1 MRILH
6 LDLGHEMRGGQWQA
20 LRLVRSLRARGHDA
34 VLMARAGSPLGQ
46 HGQPFSIPRLL
57 AEYRRFDIIHAHDAR
72 SHSLAAPLPGP
83 PLVVA
88 RRVAFPIG
96 TGPASRWKYGRR
108 AAHFIAV
115 SEFVRGR
122 LLEAGIEPARISVV
136 PDGVELPAEVVPPA
150 DSPRVVAVAT
160 SDPMKGS
167 ALARQAAGR
176 AGVPV
181 HFASDLALELPGA
194 FLLVYIT
201 REEGL
206 GSAALLAMAA
216 GVPVV
221 ASRVG
226 GLPEIVED
234 GVNGLLIE
242 NTVDSIAGAIRRLL
256 DAPEQ
261 ARRMGLAGRE
271 RVAARFTVEIM
282 VEKTLAVYRKVLS

>member
-1 MRILH
+1 
-6 LDLGHEMRGGQWQA
+6 MRGGQWQA
-20 LRLVRSLRARGHDA
+20 LRLVRALCDLGHDA
-34 VLMARAGSPLGQ
+34 VLMARAGSPLQQ
-46 HGQPFSIPRLL
+46 HGQPFGIPKLL
-57 AEYRRFDIIHAHDAR
+57 AEYRRFDIVHAHDAR

-88 RRVAFPIG
+88 RRVAFPIAR
-96 TGPASRWKYGRR
+96 GPASRWKYGR

-122 LLEAGIEPARISVV
+122 LLEAGIEPARISVA
-136 PDGVELPAEVVPPA
+136 PDGVELPAEVAPPA
-150 DSPRVVAVAT
+150 DPPRVVAVAT

-167 ALARQAAGR
+167 VLALQAAGR

-201 REEGL
+201 HQEGL

-221 ASRVG
+221 ANRVG
-226 GLPEIVED
+226 GLPEIIED
-234 GVNGLLIE
+234 GVTGLLVE
-242 NTVDSIAGAIRRLL
+242 NTVESIAGAIRRLL
-256 DAPEQ
+256 DAPGE

>member
-6 LDLGHEMRGGQWQA
+6 LDLGHQMRGGQRQA
-20 LRLVRSLRARGHDA
+20 LRLVRGLRDLGHDA
-34 VLMARAGSPLGQ
+34 VLMARAGSPLQQ
-46 HGQPFSIPRLL
+46 HGQPFSIPKLL

-72 SHSLAAPLPGP
+72 SHSLAALLPGP

-88 RRVAFPIG
+88 RRVAFPIR
-96 TGPASRWKYGRR
+96 TGPASRWKYGR

-136 PDGVELPAEVVPPA
+136 PDGVELPAKVAPPA
-150 DSPRVVAVAT
+150 DPPRVVALAT

-167 ALARQAAGR
+167 ALAREAAGR
-176 AGVPV
+176 AGVPI
-181 HFASDLALELPGA
+181 HFAGDLALELPGA
-194 FLLVYIT
+194 FLLVYVT

-206 GSAALLAMAA
+206 GSGALLAMAA

-234 GVNGLLIE
+234 PVNGLLVE
-242 NTVDSIAGAIRRLL
+242 NTVESIAGAIRRLL

-282 VEKTLAVYRKVLS
+282 VEKTLAVYRKALS